1 MQNNDPLP
9 TGQQGQV
16 PGQPE
21 DPKLAKQRKKE
32 EAERLK
38 KQQQEKRR
46 QLELTV
52 QLNTFSKSIASS
64 VMDIPTML
72 KFSANTLKTMFN
84 MDHVA
89 IAMFEEHPEIRSG
102 LLCVCKGESNLPKPP
117 KPPAQPPNPNAPK
130 DKAEAEKKKKEDEDK
145 DIPKPKPIFPVPPKE
160 PPKPG
165 TLPHLENLIWDI
177 PLLYK
182 MKEMKQPAVIP
193 DASKFPDPELNKF
206 AGMFLIKSIIFVPII
221 LPPKEEGAEEIVE
234 GIIAL
239 MNVNENKVLPQ
250 MELTF
255 VQKLSQVLAK
265 SILIAPPDL
274 PTPIKK
280 VITSIS
286 KDEKSDKLID
296 YYSDIFDD
304 IFDMIVYEIG
314 IDKLP
319 EKFVKLLEEK
329 DKIGSESMLKKIWFQ
344 INELVRSED
353 EQVTGIARK
362 AIEEQY
368 TQADEFTK
376 YKKTS
381 IPTGFKGL
389 RNYVKK
395 NLKYP
400 ELKEVKLPE
409 GTLEGIE
416 ESIDNALRGKALFTD
431 KAKATLVNDIEQSNM
446 LVNYISAPSVL
457 DFRKH
462 IKSAIEEAGDCPE
475 EVDKK
480 AVLTDLTYYGMA
492 EISKSVCQDLVEK
505 VLFEIPEYL
514 EQPPEKQT
522 ELSENLVTHFHRKI
536 MSNLITG
543 IKGKKSVWI
552 NYISEDIKQ
561 KAKEAAKK
569 RAVLVGRI
577 KGEQEEEEY

>member
-1 MQNNDPLP
+1 MQSNAPIP
-9 TGQQGQV
+9 AGQP

-72 KFSANTLKTMFN
+72 KFASNTLKTMFN
-84 MDHVA
+84 IDHVA
-89 IAMFEEHPEIRSG
+89 IAMFEEHPEIRNG
-102 LLCVCKGESNLPKPP
+102 LLCVCKAEANLPKPP
-117 KPPAQPPNPNAPK
+117 KPSSPPPNNPNAPK
-130 DKAEAEKKKKEDEDK
+130 DKAEAEKKKKEEEDK

-193 DASKFPDPELNKF
+193 DASKFPDTELNKF
-206 AGMFLIKSIIFVPII
+206 AGIFLIKSIIFVPII
-221 LPPKEEGAEEIVE
+221 LPPKEEGAEEVVE

-239 MNVNENKVLPQ
+239 ISVNENKILPQ
-250 MELTF
+250 MELNF
-255 VQKLSQVLAK
+255 VIKLSQALAK

-274 PTPIKK
+274 PAPIKK
-280 VITSIS
+280 VITAIS
-286 KDEKSDKLID
+286 KDEKSDRLID
-296 YYSDIFDD
+296 YYGDIFDD
-304 IFDMIVYEIG
+304 IFDLIVYEIG
-314 IDKLP
+314 QEKIP
-319 EKFVKLLEEK
+319 EKFLKLIYEK
-329 DKIGSESMLKKIWFQ
+329 EKIASESNLKKIWFQ

-353 EQVTGIARK
+353 EQIASIARK
-362 AIEEQY
+362 SIEEQY
-368 TQADEFTK
+368 IQAEEFTK
-376 YKKTS
+376 YKKIS

-395 NLKYP
+395 NLKYS
-400 ELKEVKLPE
+400 ELKDIKLPE
-409 GTLEGIE
+409 GTIEGIE
-416 ESIDNALRGKALFTD
+416 ESIDNALRGQALFTD

-446 LVNYISAPSVL
+446 LLNYISAPSVI

-462 IKSAIEEAGDCPE
+462 IKAAIEESADCPE
-475 EVDKK
+475 EVDKE
-480 AVLTDLTYYGMA
+480 AVLNDLTYHGMA

-514 EQPPEKQT
+514 ELPPEKQT

-536 MSNLITG
+536 MSNLISG
-543 IKGKKSVWI
+543 IKGKKNVWI
-552 NYISEDIKQ
+552 NYISEKIKE
-561 KAKEAAKK
+561 KAKESAKK

>member
-1 MQNNDPLP
+1 MQSNAPIP
-9 TGQQGQV
+9 AGQP

-64 VMDIPTML
+64 VMDIPTIL
-72 KFSANTLKTMFN
+72 KFASNTLKTMFN
-84 MDHVA
+84 IDHVA
-89 IAMFEEHPEIRSG
+89 IAMFEEHPEIRNG
-102 LLCVCKGESNLPKPP
+102 LLCVCKAEANLPKPP
-117 KPPAQPPNPNAPK
+117 KPPSPPPNNPNAPK
-130 DKAEAEKKKKEDEDK
+130 DKAEAEKKKKEEEDK

-193 DASKFPDPELNKF
+193 DASKFPDTELNKF
-206 AGMFLIKSIIFVPII
+206 AGIFLIKSIIFVPII
-221 LPPKEEGAEEIVE
+221 LPPKEEGAEEVVE

-239 MNVNENKVLPQ
+239 ISVNENKILPQ
-250 MELTF
+250 MELNF
-255 VQKLSQVLAK
+255 VIKLSQALAK

-274 PTPIKK
+274 PAPIKK
-280 VITSIS
+280 VITAIS
-286 KDEKSDKLID
+286 KDEKSDRLID
-296 YYSDIFDD
+296 YYGDIFDD
-304 IFDMIVYEIG
+304 IFDLIVYEIG
-314 IDKLP
+314 QEKIP
-319 EKFVKLLEEK
+319 EKFLKLIYEK
-329 DKIGSESMLKKIWFQ
+329 EKIASESNLKKIWFQ

-353 EQVTGIARK
+353 EQIASIARK
-362 AIEEQY
+362 SIEEQY
-368 TQADEFTK
+368 IQAEEFTK
-376 YKKTS
+376 YKKIS

-395 NLKYP
+395 NLKYS
-400 ELKEVKLPE
+400 ELKDIKLPE
-409 GTLEGIE
+409 GTIEGIE
-416 ESIDNALRGKALFTD
+416 ESIDNALRGQALFTD

-446 LVNYISAPSVL
+446 LLNYISAPSVI

-462 IKSAIEEAGDCPE
+462 IKAAIEESADCPE
-475 EVDKK
+475 EVDKE
-480 AVLTDLTYYGMA
+480 AVLNDLTYHGMA

-514 EQPPEKQT
+514 ELPPEKQT

-536 MSNLITG
+536 MSNLISG
-543 IKGKKSVWI
+543 IKGKKNVWI
-552 NYISEDIKQ
+552 NYISEKIKE
-561 KAKEAAKK
+561 KAKELAKK